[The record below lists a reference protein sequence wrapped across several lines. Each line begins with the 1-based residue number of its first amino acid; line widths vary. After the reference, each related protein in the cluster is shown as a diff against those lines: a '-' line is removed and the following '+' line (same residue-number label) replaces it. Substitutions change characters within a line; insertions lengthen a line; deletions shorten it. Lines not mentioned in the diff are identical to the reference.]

1 MSLDSSLLTVSVVIP
16 TRNRPALLDQC
27 LAAVAL
33 QDYPRLEVL
42 VVDNAPSD
50 GRARQVAEQ
59 HGALYTVAPVRG
71 VSRAR
76 NCGARASRGEIVAYL
91 DDDFLPAT
99 DWLRTLVEEFAEP
112 QVMAVSGRIC
122 ALSEKPEAEQLVA
135 LVGGPNFGG
144 LEQLVVD
151 RRNPYWFEMANFGG
165 IVPGGNMAF
174 RRSAFDLWPGFNE
187 RLGRGTI
194 LHGGEEQ
201 HAFFSLIARGYRA
214 VYTPHAVVRH
224 PLFYTKQE
232 IRTRYLKD
240 LAASTAYMT
249 LLFIEEPEY
258 RRSLLKYISE
268 SLRGKSRT
276 WRTETTGFS
285 PRMVPRWRKLWA
297 WLSGPWLYLRSRRAQ
312 TPSSHLPSA

>member
-1 MSLDSSLLTVSVVIP
+1 MSLDSYAPKVSVVIP

-27 LAAVAL
+27 LTAVAQ
-33 QDYPRLEVL
+33 QDFPQLEVL

-50 GRARQVAEQ
+50 GRARRVAAQ
-59 HGALYTVAPVRG
+59 HGANYTVAPVRG

-91 DDDFLPAT
+91 DDDFLPAPN
-99 DWLRTLVEEFAEP
+99 WLSAMVEEFADP
-112 QVMAVSGRIC
+112 QVMAVSGRIRT
-122 ALSEKPEAEQLVA
+122 LSEQPGAEHLMA
-135 LVGGPNFGG
+135 LVGAPNFGG

-151 RRNPYWFEMANFGG
+151 RGNPCWFEMANFGG

-174 RRSAFDLWPGFNE
+174 RRKAFDLWPGFNE

-214 VYTPHAVVRH
+214 VYTPRAVVVH
-224 PLFYTKQE
+224 QSFYTKQE
-232 IRTRYLKD
+232 IRTFYLKD

-249 LLFIEEPEY
+249 LLFSEEPEY
-258 RRSLLKYISE
+258 RRSLIKYISE
-268 SLRGKSRT
+268 ALRGKSRT
-276 WRTETTGFS
+276 WRAENTGFN
-285 PRMVPRWRKLWA
+285 PRMVPRWRKLCA

-312 TPSSHLPSA
+312 TPTSHLPSA